1 LRIVGTGNVKTL
13 IAPAILD
20 GYARFMSTQKRPGAL
35 LILPLLCSLVSVATA
50 AESRRGVTVVQ
61 TNDRVRIEINGEFFT
76 DYWFQMNQHPALVTD
91 RSGNTTTN
99 PTRHTYFYPLMGPG
113 GVNMTRS
120 WPMRDDVEGEEKDH
134 QHHRSLWFSHGS
146 VNGVDFWA
154 ETPKAGKIQHD
165 KFLELKSGPEE
176 GILKSACKWVTP
188 DNKTVC
194 TDERTLRVYNRAKNE
209 RLFDFAITI
218 TALDRD
224 VLFGDTKEGTMAVRL
239 NEQMRV
245 TRGKNTPG
253 TGHIVLSSGV
263 RDDEPAP
270 KGATKTWGQRAEWC
284 DYWGK
289 VDGKT
294 VGIAI
299 FDHPSNP
306 VHPTYW
312 HVRDYGLF
320 AANPFGLHDFEKKPA
335 GAGNLNIPAGKSVTF
350 KYRFYIHEGD
360 EKQARVAERYK
371 EYTAE
376 VAAK

>member
-1 LRIVGTGNVKTL
+1 
-13 IAPAILD
+13 
-20 GYARFMSTQKRPGAL
+20 MSTQTCRSTL
-35 LILPLLCSLVSVATA
+35 LLSFIFSCSIGVAA
-50 AESRRGVTVVQ
+50 AADGRSGVTLVQ

-91 RSGNTTTN
+91 RAGNITTN
-99 PTRHTYFYPLMGPG
+99 PTTHTYFYPLMGPG

-120 WPMRDDVEGEEKDH
+120 WPMRNDVEGEDKDH
-134 QHHRSLWFSHGS
+134 QHHRSLWFAHGA
-146 VNGVDFWA
+146 VNGIDFWA

-165 KFLELKSGPEE
+165 RFLEVKSGQEE
-176 GILKSACKWVTP
+176 GILKSTCKWVAP

-194 TDERTLRVYNRAKNE
+194 TDERTLRVYNRPKRE
-209 RLFDFAITI
+209 RLFDFEITI
-218 TALDRD
+218 KAADRD
-224 VLFGDTKEGTMAVRL
+224 VLFGDTKEGTMAVRV

-245 TRGKNTPG
+245 THGRDTAG
-253 TGHIVLSSGV
+253 TGHIVLANGV
-263 RDDEPAP
+263 RDDKPAP

-320 AANPFGLHDFEKKPA
+320 AANLFGIHDFEKKPA
-335 GAGNLNIPAGKSVTF
+335 GAGNLNIPAGQSVTF

-360 EKQARVAERYK
+360 EKQAKVAERYK
-371 EYTAE
+371 EY
-376 VAAK
+376 AAGIAAQ